1 MFKIG
6 SKLHYDAEIESM
18 CWTHIPTQ
26 THTQRVCY
34 TLQSNTDR
42 EPVCFPS
49 VSLFQSTELFPVVSA
64 GGISLTLNWFVTVP
78 LPFWSP
84 WHKNTNVFLQQ
95 NFFLVIFGQVCIE
108 TVGSF
113 CNKHNLIRSFWILL
127 QSYSSI
133 SWIQFKIQ
141 CFFNWSWRNMKS
153 NVPCPVLLQ
162 YLSFSGTCEVCFSPH
177 QRL

>member
-1 MFKIG
+1 
-6 SKLHYDAEIESM
+6 M
-18 CWTHIPTQ
+18 CWTHILTQ

-49 VSLFQSTELFPVVSA
+49 VSLFQSTELFSFVSA
-64 GGISLTLNWFVTVP
+64 GGISLSLNWFVTVP

-95 NFFLVIFGQVCIE
+95 NFFLVIFGQVCVK

-113 CNKHNLIRSFWILL
+113 CNKHDLIGSFWILL

-133 SWIQFKIQ
+133 LWIQFKIQ
-141 CFFNWSWRNMKS
+141 SFLTGVEETWKVMYRVQCCYNIYLIQAHVKYVF
-153 NVPCPVLLQ
+153 LLIRA
-162 YLSFSGTCEVCFSPH
+162 YNCVFLLVEDH
-177 QRL
+177 